1 MKKFVSLILVLTM
14 SMALLVGCGGDKKD
28 DSAASS
34 GSSTSTS
41 TSTGSTSTDKKD
53 EAAGYTETTI
63 TLAHGAAET
72 TSMNQAALKFEELL
86 EEKSG
91 GAVQVEVFPNQQL
104 GGDREFTEAG
114 TQGNVDMGAP
124 TSSNIAGF
132 IPSLNVLDAPFVVTD
147 RAKMYE
153 VLDGEFGQQVLDSM
167 QTANLQGLGFWENGF
182 RCLTTNKEIKTLAD
196 MAGVKIRVMENDLH
210 MTIWKSVG
218 ANPSPLAFGELY
230 TALQQKTFDAQ
241 ENPLELIYNTKFYEV
256 QPYVYMTNHI
266 YSAYIVWIN
275 LDKWNSMNAETQA
288 LVKECVQESME
299 YQRSLCIEAEQAC
312 RDAIDASGVSKV
324 YEVDPA
330 LLAEIQAAVAPA
342 YDMVRD
348 TVGDELVDAYFKA
361 AGFEG

>member
-1 MKKFVSLILVLTM
+1 MKKFVSLMLALV
-14 SMALLVGCGGDKKD
+14 MACSLIACGAKKEEAPAPAP
-28 DSAASS
+28 SAP
-34 GSSTSTS
+34 STSAPAATP
-41 TSTGSTSTDKKD
+41 
-53 EAAGYTETTI
+53 EAAAPGVEYTETTL
-63 TLAHGAAET
+63 TWAHGAAET
-72 TSMNQAALKFEELL
+72 TSMHMAVLEFERLI

-91 GAVQVEVFPNQQL
+91 GAVQVDVFPNQQL

-114 TQGNVDMGAP
+114 TQGNVDMGSP

-153 VLDGEFGQQVLDSM
+153 VLDGEFGKAVLDSM
-167 QTANLQGLGFWENGF
+167 QTANLQGIGFLENGF

-196 MAGVKIRVMENDLH
+196 MSGVKIRVMENDLH

-256 QPYVYMTNHI
+256 QPYVYLTNHI
-266 YSAYIVWIN
+266 YSAYLCWMN
-275 LDKWNSMNAETQA
+275 LDKWNSLNADTQA
-288 LVKECVQESME
+288 LVLECMRGAEA
-299 YQRSLCIEAEQAC
+299 YQRDMCRQAEQDC
-312 RDAIDASGVSKV
+312 RDKIDASGTSHV

-330 LLAEIQAAVAPA
+330 LLADIQAAVAPA
-342 YDMVRD
+342 YDMVRAA
-348 TVGDELVDAYFKA
+348 VGDELVDAYFAA
-361 AGFEG
+361 AGFKG